1 VPPIESDPTQPA
13 TLKRLPN
20 GREDIFEDS
29 SIENRAKR
37 SLMKFVKFVVDYEN
51 QTELWEPHAEN
62 GLPEFLASKFQL
74 SSQLQNVIC
83 ALSLSLHPPEETTV
97 GFALPRIARHLT
109 SIGVFGPGFG
119 AVVPK
124 WGGGAEIAQVACRA
138 CAVGGG
144 VYVLGTGIVSTSEPG
159 GEDQRIEVQLS
170 NDEKVKT
177 KHLTRDMES
186 GNDSRPNTTTI
197 SRLTAV
203 LSSPLTSLFESS
215 VEGSPVPAVSV
226 IVFPPTTLS
235 TDTVAHDKPVYVMA
249 HSSDAGECPVGQ
261 SQYISLTSP
270 LMHYMMIQLM
280 NTYLHCLNFFDD
292 NIPLTV

>member
-1 VPPIESDPTQPA
+1 M
-13 TLKRLPN
+13 PN

-37 SLMKFVKFVVDYEN
+37 SLMKFIKFVVDYEN
-51 QTELWEPHAEN
+51 HTELWEPHAES
-62 GLPEFLASKFQL
+62 GLPEFLASQFQL
-74 SSQLQNVIC
+74 SSQLQSVIC
-83 ALSLSLHPPEETTV
+83 ALSLSLYRPEETPV
-97 GFALPRIARHLT
+97 GYALPRIARHLT

-138 CAVGGG
+138 GAVGGG
-144 VYVLGTGIVSTSEPG
+144 VYVLGTGIVSNSQLG
-159 GEDQRIEVQLS
+159 GEDERIEVHLS

-177 KHLTRDMES
+177 RHLTRDMEPS
-186 GNDSRPNTTTI
+186 NDPCLNTTTI

-203 LSSPLTSLFESS
+203 ISSPLTSLFESS

-235 TDTVAHDKPVYVMA
+235 TDTIAHNNPVYVMA

-261 SQYISLTSP
+261 SQCISLTSL

>member
-1 VPPIESDPTQPA
+1 
-13 TLKRLPN
+13 
-20 GREDIFEDS
+20 
-29 SIENRAKR
+29 
-37 SLMKFVKFVVDYEN
+37 MKFVKFVVDYEN

-186 GNDSRPNTTTI
+186 GNDSRPSTTTI